1 MPETKNKLIIITG
14 PTASGKTN
22 LSIKIA
28 LELDAEI
35 FSCDSRQFF
44 KQLNIGVSKPDDKEL
59 ATVKHHFIG
68 HIDIHSH
75 YSISKYEE
83 DVIAALEKYYKRK
96 DIAIL
101 TGGSGLYIDAVN
113 KGVSLMPDH
122 DPILREELIRK
133 YKSEGLESLRFEL
146 KRVDP
151 DYYNVVDLK
160 NPQRIIRALEIYHI
174 TGKPFSA
181 LRTNKPVIRNFDI
194 IKVGINMER
203 QELYDRINKRVDLMI
218 LNGLVEEAKKLHK
231 FKELVALNTIG
242 YKELFM
248 YFEKQIN
255 YDKAIE
261 LIKRNTRRYA
271 RRQLTWFRRE
281 KDIKWFDNN
290 DSDKIIDYLKNKIN
304 PHHTMQ

>member
-1 MPETKNKLIIITG
+1 MSKTEKKLIIITG
-14 PTASGKTN
+14 PTAAGKTN
-22 LSIKIA
+22 ISIKIA

-44 KQLNIGVSKPDDKEL
+44 KQLKIGVAKPDNKEL

-68 HIDIHSH
+68 HIDIQSH

-83 DVIAALEKYYKRK
+83 DVINALEKYYKRK
-96 DIAIL
+96 NIAIL
-101 TGGSGLYIDAVN
+101 TGGSGLYIDAVT

-122 DPILREELIRK
+122 EPGVRENLILK
-133 YKSEGLESLRFEL
+133 YKNEGLESLRFEL

-151 DYYNVVDLK
+151 DYYNIVDLK

-181 LRTNKPVIRNFDI
+181 LRTNKPVKRNFDI
-194 IKVGINMER
+194 IKIGINTER
-203 QELYDRINKRVDLMI
+203 QKLYNNINKRVDLMI
-218 LNGLVEEAKKLHK
+218 QNGLLEEAKKLHK
-231 FKELVALNTIG
+231 HKDLVALNTIG

-248 YFEKQIN
+248 YFENQIDI
-255 YDKAIE
+255 DKAIE

-271 RRQLTWFRRE
+271 RRQLTWFRKD
-281 KDIKWFDNN
+281 KDIKWFDSN
-290 DSDKIIDYLKNKIN
+290 DLDDIVKYLSIL
-304 PHHTMQ
+304 